1 LAKVFWFIGS
11 PGAGKTTLT
20 KKLESYLKDK
30 TKIITIDGD
39 KLRLEIE
46 SNLGILTKFYFRLL
60 KRKMTNEIFK
70 NIFEKAN
77 KYSQSGV
84 TVLIAYLASQKRLD
98 YAKAQ
103 FNGRYR
109 EIYLKCSMES
119 SLMRRPEF
127 PNPKNYKFFV
137 ESKSP
142 NIIIDTEHQSVEE
155 SFQTLLHF
163 IEKEQVFIDNKM
175 S

>member
-1 LAKVFWFIGS
+1 MSKVFWFTGR

-20 KKLESYLKDK
+20 KKLESHLKDEI
-30 TKIITIDGD
+30 KILTIDGD
-39 KLRLEIE
+39 EIRSE
-46 SNLGILTKFYFRLL
+46 IKSNLGILTKWYFCLL
-60 KRKMTNEIFK
+60 KRKMTNLIIK
-70 NIFEKAN
+70 NVCEKAN

-84 TVLIAYLASQKRLD
+84 NVFIATSANRKRLD
-98 YAKAQ
+98 YAKEQ
-103 FNGRYR
+103 FDGRYI
-109 EIYLKCSMES
+109 EIYLKCSMEYA
-119 SLMRRPEF
+119 LKRRPQF
-127 PNPKNYKFFV
+127 KNSIKFFE
-137 ESKSP
+137 ESKFP